1 MSSSA
6 SDVPVALKARAH
18 GQVPLRMNVGG
29 AEVRHGY
36 SMARLHL
43 LARKAALMSNAHA
56 QPFAEKYETA
66 WQAIAEHL
74 SASEDPPVFYELTI
88 TGRTAVDQEFAQ
100 LSRSHGRHYGHGVGG
115 GEPMQA
121 FSRYWDWHA
130 RRPGSP
136 EDQVIDP
143 LALRQIWPRLSDT
156 HRAVLMALAI
166 HGEYARAAASL
177 GKTYRTFS
185 SLLHNA
191 RRQFMRLWHEGET
204 PPARLMW
211 TTDNRNARSSR
222 YTVAATIRSKRDRRA
237 GKARRP

>member
-1 MSSSA
+1 M
-6 SDVPVALKARAH
+6 
-18 GQVPLRMNVGG
+18 PLRLNVGG

-36 SMARLHL
+36 SMARLHM

-66 WQAIAEHL
+66 WGAIAEHL
-74 SASEDPPVFYELTI
+74 SASQDPPVFYELII

-100 LSRSHGRHYGHGVGG
+100 ISRSHGRYYGHATEGR
-115 GEPMQA
+115 EHIQA

-143 LALRQIWPRLSDT
+143 LALRQIWPRLTGT
-156 HRAVLMALAI
+156 HRSVLMALAI
-166 HGEYARAAASL
+166 HDDYAKAAASL

-191 RRQFMRLWHEGET
+191 RKQFMTLWLEGET
-204 PPARLMW
+204 PPARIMW
-211 TTDNRNARSSR
+211 TTDNCNARSRR
-222 YTVAATIRSKRDRRA
+222 YTIAATIRSKRDRRA